1 MKLQTKEM
9 KKILYAFVIF
19 SLVFSG
25 CTSPK
30 TEEEEMNDT
39 PTAVD
44 DSSSTNENTA
54 VNINVLA
61 NDSFGNDGPNT
72 GSISTLSTTTING
85 ASIAVNN
92 AGTPNDPTDD
102 TIDYNPETNFNGADT
117 FDYRITDSNGDTSS
131 ATVSVNVIPPTGP
144 ALGTVFNDGTLKY
157 TITSASNN
165 EVSVEKNTD
174 DGRFRCIRNPRN
186 YRSI

>member
-1 MKLQTKEM
+1 MKPQTKKM
-9 KKILYAFVIF
+9 KKILYVFVIF

-30 TEEEEMNDT
+30 TEEEMNDT

-61 NDSFGNDGPNT
+61 NDSFGNDGPNS
-72 GSISTLSTTTING
+72 GSISTLSSTTING
-85 ASIAVNN
+85 ATIAVNN

-102 TIDYNPETNFNGADT
+102 TIDYNPETNFNGSDT
-117 FDYRITDSNGDTSS
+117 FDYSITDSTGDTSS
-131 ATVSVNVIPPTGP
+131 ATVSVNV
-144 ALGTVFNDGTLKY
+144 
-157 TITSASNN
+157 
-165 EVSVEKNTD
+165 
-174 DGRFRCIRNPRN
+174 RNCF
-186 YRSI
+186 

>member
-61 NDSFGNDGPNT
+61 NDSFGNDGPNS
-72 GSISTLSTTTING
+72 GSISIPSSTTING
-85 ASIAVNN
+85 ATIAINN

-102 TIDYNPETNFNGADT
+102 
-117 FDYRITDSNGDTSS
+117 ITDDSEDPTPVDPSEVDPDCPDCTVTILDQTPSLELLKDILPVVAVTATS
-131 ATVSVNVIPPTGP
+131 
-144 ALGTVFNDGTLKY
+144 
-157 TITSASNN
+157 
-165 EVSVEKNTD
+165 
-174 DGRFRCIRNPRN
+174 
-186 YRSI
+186 